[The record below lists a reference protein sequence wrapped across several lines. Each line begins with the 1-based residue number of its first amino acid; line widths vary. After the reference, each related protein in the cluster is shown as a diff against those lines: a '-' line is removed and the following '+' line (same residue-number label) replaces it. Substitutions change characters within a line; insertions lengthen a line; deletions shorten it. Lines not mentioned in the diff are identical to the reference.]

1 ADDDPRELATG
12 RARARRDARAHGRHR
27 PAAAGDQGAGG
38 ERVRPDHPADPARR
52 RVAPRVARDRGAAD
66 GVGRRHAAGPVR
78 VEAVGHR
85 RLPARAD
92 PADGRQAPLHG
103 QAEGGRHRADDGSVR
118 SGAPR
123 GAPRRRG
130 RAGTVMI
137 AIVALLVGALVFAA
151 TLVVLTSSRRGAIR
165 RRVSPYGG
173 PAPRPRHAGRRPSG
187 ADLTRRIESLLAGAG
202 LDRRLRLTL
211 DRAGVDLRAG
221 AAAGLVLTVSAA
233 VFLLLLLAAN
243 AAVAVVAALAVP
255 ALAALVLAARSTRR
269 SRAFELQLPEILD
282 TLAASLRTG
291 QSFDTALQAM
301 TEDIGEPARSEFLR
315 VITEV
320 NLGRPLE
327 TALAELGERVRSEDL
342 QFVLD
347 A

>member
-1 ADDDPRELATG
+1 
-12 RARARRDARAHGRHR
+12 
-27 PAAAGDQGAGG
+27 
-38 ERVRPDHPADPARR
+38 
-52 RVAPRVARDRGAAD
+52 
-66 GVGRRHAAGPVR
+66 
-78 VEAVGHR
+78 
-85 RLPARAD
+85 
-92 PADGRQAPLHG
+92 
-103 QAEGGRHRADDGSVR
+103 
-118 SGAPR
+118 
-123 GAPRRRG
+123 
-130 RAGTVMI
+130 MI

-347 A
+347 AIMVQRQVGGSLAELFVLVSETVRSREQFRRKLRAVTGMARMSARVLTAMPIVAILALSAVSWSYMAPLLTTSLGHILLLATAAMVTVGGLLLKKIGDVRP